1 MATASSPTVE
11 RRSQHRVPNHVEV
24 SYGSGGEFIPAAS
37 CDLSAAGMGLLGPKL
52 YPIGSEIDVRLRAP
66 RESSSGNLLFL
77 RGTVRHASG
86 SRLGVRFTR
95 MTHAE
100 REELRIAIENLG
112 APG

>member
-1 MATASSPTVE
+1 MATASSPSVE
-11 RRSQHRVPNHVEV
+11 RRTSHRVPSDVDI
-24 SYGSGGEFIPAAS
+24 SYGSGGEFIPASS

-52 YPIGSEIDVRLRAP
+52 YPIGSEVQVRLRAP

-77 RGTVRHASG
+77 RGTVRHATG
-86 SRLGVRFTR
+86 NRLGLRFTR
-95 MTHAE
+95 MTHAQ

>member
-1 MATASSPTVE
+1 MATASRPSVE
-11 RRSQHRVPNHVEV
+11 RRANHRVPNHVEV
-24 SYGSGGEFIPAAS
+24 SYGNGGEFIPASS
-37 CDLSAAGMGLLGPKL
+37 CDLSASGMGLLGPKL
-52 YPIGSEIDVRLRAP
+52 YPVGSELEVRLRAP

-95 MTHAE
+95 MTHAQQ
-100 REELRIAIENLG
+100 EELRIAIENLG